1 MKWPGKIP
9 DRPPDSNVLDGSA
22 TSTTEAEQEAFRTHV
37 VPQIEMML
45 RVGYSLTGSWA
56 DSEDLVQ
63 DTLIRAWRAIDRFD
77 GRHPR
82 AWLLTILRRAHLNS
96 VRRQRPQTTDDEGL
110 LQRSRGAFGSA
121 TSPSAEEVV
130 TERGLSPQLERAVL
144 ALDPTFRTVLLLVDV
159 QQLSY
164 AEVAAALGVPVGTV
178 YSRLS
183 RARDRIRKQLNVDR
197 ADHSDRRRW

>member
-1 MKWPGKIP
+1 MRTPGETR
-9 DRPPDSNVLDGSA
+9 D
-22 TSTTEAEQEAFRTHV
+22 TSPGFGGVDHTVTSSIEANQEAFRTYV
-37 VPQIEMML
+37 VPQIEVLL

-96 VRRQRPQTTDDEGL
+96 VRRQRPETTADETL
-110 LQRSRGAFGSA
+110 LQRSRGAFGP
-121 TSPSAEEVV
+121 TTTPSAEEVV
-130 TERGLSPQLERAVL
+130 TQRGLSPQLQQAVQ

-164 AEVAAALGVPVGTV
+164 AETAAALGVPIGTV

-183 RARDRIRKQLNVDR
+183 RARDRMRKQLKD
-197 ADHSDRRRW
+197 DHRDRRRW

>member
-1 MKWPGKIP
+1 MRWPGKP
-9 DRPPDSNVLDGSA
+9 ADSSPDSRVVDGGNTSSTA
-22 TSTTEAEQEAFRTHV
+22 TDQEVFRTHV
-37 VPQIEMML
+37 VPQIELLL

-63 DTLIRAWRAIDRFD
+63 ETLIRAWRAIDRFD

-96 VRRQRPQTTDDEGL
+96 VRRQRPDTTDDEEL

-121 TSPSAEEVV
+121 TAPSAEDVV
-130 TERGLSPQLERAVL
+130 TERDLSPQLERAVQ

-164 AEVAAALGVPVGTV
+164 AEAAATLGVPIGTV

-183 RARDRIRKQLNVDR
+183 RARDRIRKQLNEDR
-197 ADHSDRRRW
+197 GDHSDRGRW